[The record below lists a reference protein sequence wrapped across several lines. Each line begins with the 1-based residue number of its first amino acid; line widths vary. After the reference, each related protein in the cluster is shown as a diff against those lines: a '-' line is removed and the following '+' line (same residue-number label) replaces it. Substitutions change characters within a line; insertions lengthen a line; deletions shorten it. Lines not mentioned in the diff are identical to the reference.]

1 MFIDRWVDAVRSL
14 SENAET
20 LLPGDDNKIGSDS
33 GNPVT
38 KAGITTHFVTGN
50 AADTINPSAP
60 VRWDAREGVSD
71 RPPAARPRQ
80 AYFLSRQ
87 RSRLQPGAGDPA
99 IEKRNGGGQEPAAEW
114 K

>member
-1 MFIDRWVDAVRSL
+1 VFIDRWVDAVRSL

-50 AADTINPSAP
+50 AADKINPSA
-60 VRWDAREGVSD
+60 RFAGTRATGVSD
-71 RPPAARPRQ
+71 RPAGSAPAASVFPL
-80 AYFLSRQ
+80 A
-87 RSRLQPGAGDPA
+87 PA
-99 IEKRNGGGQEPAAEW
+99 VSLATRRR
-114 K
+114 